1 MCATIKQH
9 LNAECKIS
17 VILIND
23 KIFAYKENDKY
34 YIASNRESGNGRFDI
49 QLMPRVSSLPGFLIE
64 VKAAKHYSLDKL
76 EELSQIALEQ
86 ITKQKYDTDMR
97 AKGVSK
103 VFKFGIAF
111 SGKDVKIAVS

>member
-1 MCATIKQH
+1 LLALQLKLYKSTVESTIKL
-9 LNAECKIS
+9 LNCAFC
-17 VILIND
+17 
-23 KIFAYKENDKY
+23 
-34 YIASNRESGNGRFDI
+34 IAFVLFI